1 MPSSDLYFYMM
12 NGEKTPPKRSSMA
25 IKVYAEWA
33 EREMDK
39 YLKFCTEDIHR
50 YCEVRSKEEVNP
62 EKVFF
67 DVYGDEE
74 GLDYRYS
81 YKNGETYVRRFPI
94 AEEKKRKELLEQY
107 RKTIVKVWRSYPE
120 GPQLQHEHEVPAF
133 TVDMLLV
140 KIRRMI
146 YMEQKVAEAEGK
158 ALNSDDFFF
167 EVCDKETGAF
177 LKKYRIAGY
186 DVVEEKGENEIK
198 TYDSLAFMKKS

>member
-1 MPSSDLYFYMM
+1 M
-12 NGEKTPPKRSSMA
+12 
-25 IKVYAEWA
+25 
-33 EREMDK
+33 
-39 YLKFCTEDIHR
+39 
-50 YCEVRSKEEVNP
+50 
-62 EKVFF
+62 
-67 DVYGDEE
+67 
-74 GLDYRYS
+74 
-81 YKNGETYVRRFPI
+81 
-94 AEEKKRKELLEQY
+94 AEEKKRKERLEQY

-158 ALNSDDFFF
+158 EFNPDDFFF
-167 EVCDKETGAF
+167 EVFDKETGAF
-177 LKKYRIAGY
+177 LKKYRVVGY